1 MGERGKFI
9 YPFICPGRE
18 IENSGPEG
26 SDSYKDIP
34 RFLGIGSVKV
44 EVTILKN
51 KSTEVTCKH
60 INDEDKTCKASGE
73 KDVPCKYLDPERLFI
88 PYNNR

>member
-9 YPFICPGRE
+9 YPFTCPGRE

-34 RFLGIGSVKV
+34 RFLGIGRVKV

-51 KSTEVTCKH
+51 KSTKVVCKH
-60 INDEDKTCKASGE
+60 HNEDETCKASGQE
-73 KDVPCKYLDPERLFI
+73 FVPCKYLNSEKLFT
-88 PYNNR
+88 PYNNQ